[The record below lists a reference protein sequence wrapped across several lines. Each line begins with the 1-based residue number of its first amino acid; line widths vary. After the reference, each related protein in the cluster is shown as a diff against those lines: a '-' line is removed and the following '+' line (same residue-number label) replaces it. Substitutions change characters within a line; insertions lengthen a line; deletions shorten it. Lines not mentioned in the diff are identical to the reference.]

1 MAREKTLVYNGGG
14 TTRVIVN
21 TLAGTKKGIDIC
33 VSSAGPS
40 IMVGLEPVKQ
50 TSMEMAVRGVRIRF
64 LTEITRENISHC
76 KEIMRMGEVR
86 HLDNI
91 KGGMAV
97 SEKEYIS
104 ASTIFAG
111 KPVPQIIYSNVGD
124 FVEQQRYLFD
134 TLWSI
139 ARPGRHRIDEIEQ
152 GRQPEF
158 MELITEPS
166 KASKTCARLI
176 QSAEKRSCSCCQT
189 GIRLARHLTPACLT
203 PWSTRPRRKRLKSG

>member
-1 MAREKTLVYNGGG
+1 LAREKTLVYNGGG

-76 KEIMRMGEVR
+76 KEIMRMSEVR

-111 KPVPQIIYSNVGD
+111 KPRAPD
-124 FVEQQRYLFD
+124 HLQQR
-134 TLWSI
+134 
-139 ARPGRHRIDEIEQ
+139 R
-152 GRQPEF
+152 
-158 MELITEPS
+158 
-166 KASKTCARLI
+166 RLCR
-176 QSAEKRSCSCCQT
+176 AAA
-189 GIRLARHLTPACLT
+189 LPL
-203 PWSTRPRRKRLKSG
+203 